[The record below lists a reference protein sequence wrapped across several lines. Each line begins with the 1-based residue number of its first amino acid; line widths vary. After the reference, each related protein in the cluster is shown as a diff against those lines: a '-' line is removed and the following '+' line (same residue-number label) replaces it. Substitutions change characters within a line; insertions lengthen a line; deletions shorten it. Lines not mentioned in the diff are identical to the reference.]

1 MFGDENAEAATEEE
15 LATVDESLLDTAD
28 AEVNS
33 KLIKKAAQQAEALG
47 IEAEKDL
54 DSGE

>member
-1 MFGDENAEAATEEE
+1 VFGDENTEAATEDE
-15 LATVDESLLDTAD
+15 LSKVDESLLDTAD

-47 IEAEKDL
+47 LDAEKDL
-54 DSGE
+54 DSES